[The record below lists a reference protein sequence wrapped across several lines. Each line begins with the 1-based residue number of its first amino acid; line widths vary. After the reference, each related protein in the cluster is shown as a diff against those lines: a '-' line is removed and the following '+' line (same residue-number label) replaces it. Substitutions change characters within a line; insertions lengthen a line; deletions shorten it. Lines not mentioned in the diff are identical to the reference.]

1 MSNVCL
7 YLCFI
12 TLACV
17 CDCQSMNI
25 EESPIPVTFL
35 WTQLQQ
41 PVSLVMHFFLL
52 MSSISK
58 SLSHLTDCTKYFS
71 NFTWGH
77 STLITQHDSH
87 QQVIIPFAS
96 HPHYPQK
103 WFGVSRCTIL
113 EMSAS
118 MGLYFMLQRS
128 LWNLEDEKHFN
139 TCSRETTENANIDG
153 AMCEIVITGLCSSS
167 HTCPTPLKMEIVP

>member
-1 MSNVCL
+1 MFSKPSMCMWLSEYEHRRIPHPSDLPLDSTSAACLISN
-7 YLCFI
+7 
-12 TLACV
+12 A
-17 CDCQSMNI
+17 
-25 EESPIPVTFL
+25 
-35 WTQLQQ
+35 
-41 PVSLVMHFFLL
+41 FFLL

-77 STLITQHDSH
+77 SSLITQHDSH

-118 MGLYFMLQRS
+118 MGLYFVLQRS